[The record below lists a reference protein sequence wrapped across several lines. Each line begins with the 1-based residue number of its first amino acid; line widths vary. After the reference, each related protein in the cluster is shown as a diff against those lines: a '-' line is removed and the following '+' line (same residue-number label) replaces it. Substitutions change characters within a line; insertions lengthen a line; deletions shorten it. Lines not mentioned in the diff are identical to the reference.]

1 MSLLASSAAKNP
13 KWVSEYGHGRLRG
26 RVSAA
31 ASLGLAAQLCLL
43 LPVGNPG
50 WITRSVDRLM
60 EAECQPLESAVDG
73 ARGHEEGEL
82 NPSNLLNHAGRK
94 DGIGTNE
101 SVLIG
106 TSNARV
112 EETDHDDCFLIMVV

>member
-1 MSLLASSAAKNP
+1 MSACAIDSALETARDPARIADWKQQT
-13 KWVSEYGHGRLRG
+13 KL
-26 RVSAA
+26 
-31 ASLGLAAQLCLL
+31 
-43 LPVGNPG
+43 
-50 WITRSVDRLM
+50 RSVDRLM
-60 EAECQPLESAVDG
+60 EAECQPLEGAVDG

-82 NPSNLLNHAGRK
+82 NPFHLLNHAGRK

>member
-1 MSLLASSAAKNP
+1 MSTGWWRPSA
-13 KWVSEYGHGRLRG
+13 GRSKG
-26 RVSAA
+26 
-31 ASLGLAAQLCLL
+31 
-43 LPVGNPG
+43 
-50 WITRSVDRLM
+50 
-60 EAECQPLESAVDG
+60 AVDG

-82 NPSNLLNHAGRK
+82 NPSHLLNHAGRK

>member
-1 MSLLASSAAKNP
+1 MFL
-13 KWVSEYGHGRLRG
+13 
-26 RVSAA
+26 A
-31 ASLGLAAQLCLL
+31 ASLGLAARGPARVANWERRTEL
-43 LPVGNPG
+43 
-50 WITRSVDRLM
+50 RSVDGLV
-60 EAECQPLESAVDG
+60 EAECRPLEGAVDG

-82 NPSNLLNHAGRK
+82 NPSHLLNHAGRK

-106 TSNARV
+106 TNNARV

>member
-1 MSLLASSAAKNP
+1 
-13 KWVSEYGHGRLRG
+13 VSEYGHGRLRG
-26 RVSAA
+26 RVFAA

-50 WITRSVDRLM
+50 WITRSVDRLV
-60 EAECQPLESAVDG
+60 EAECQPLESADDG